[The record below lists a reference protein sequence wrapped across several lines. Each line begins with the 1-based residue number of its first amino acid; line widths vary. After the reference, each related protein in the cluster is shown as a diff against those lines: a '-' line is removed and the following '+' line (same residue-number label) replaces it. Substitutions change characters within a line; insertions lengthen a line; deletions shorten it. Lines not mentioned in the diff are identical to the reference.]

1 MILENHQNGA
11 RIFKRFGAAINDRC
25 VLRTTFTFFSAVILF
40 LLALTSQKAQF
51 VSVKELNCVILKG
64 SCFSSSQGNDMKR
77 EVCWFY
83 HLLYM
88 CIIQANICW
97 LYLELEKLHEGL
109 YYRCFLSFLSFKK
122 SFQVEHIPAVGCPNW
137 SWIVLRCY

>member
-64 SCFSSSQGNDMKR
+64 SCFSCSQGNDMKR
-77 EVCWFY
+77 EVCWSY
-83 HLLYM
+83 HLL
-88 CIIQANICW
+88 NIYIYNTGQ
-97 LYLELEKLHEGL
+97 YLLVIFTIRE
-109 YYRCFLSFLSFKK
+109 
-122 SFQVEHIPAVGCPNW
+122 VA
-137 SWIVLRCY
+137 

>member
-1 MILENHQNGA
+1 MILETHQNGA
-11 RIFKRFGAAINDRC
+11 RIVKRFGAAINDRC

-77 EVCWFY
+77 ELCWPY
-83 HLLYM
+83 HLYK
-88 CIIQANICW
+88 ANI
-97 LYLELEKLHEGL
+97 LLSYTHTHTHIGQYLLVIFTIRE
-109 YYRCFLSFLSFKK
+109 
-122 SFQVEHIPAVGCPNW
+122 VA
-137 SWIVLRCY
+137 